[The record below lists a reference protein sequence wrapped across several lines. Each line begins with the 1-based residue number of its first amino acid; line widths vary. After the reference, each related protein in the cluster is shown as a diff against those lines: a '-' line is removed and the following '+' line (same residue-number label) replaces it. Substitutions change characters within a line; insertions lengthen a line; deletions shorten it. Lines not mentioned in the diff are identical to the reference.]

1 MKKILFTL
9 LSLFSITVYAK
20 PIVVVSILP
29 QETFV
34 QKIAKDMVDITL
46 MVKPGNSPHSYE
58 PKPSQMISISKAD
71 IYFSIDVE
79 FENVWLDRFKSQN
92 KNLKVIN
99 ISDGITK
106 IAMAGHHHHED
117 EHHEEESHEEEHHEK
132 IHHEDEHDDD
142 EHQEDHVGLDP
153 HTWTSPKNVKI
164 MAHNIYKALVEIDP
178 TNKKFYKSNLET
190 FIKEIEATDEK
201 IKYLLKDVKA
211 KDKFMVFHPS
221 WGYFANEYNLVQFA
235 VEVEGKKP
243 KPKDMIMIIDEA
255 IEENVKVIFTQPEF
269 SDKSAKIIAKAAKVS
284 VIKISPLNPNWSDN
298 LISMAKAIANK

>member
-1 MKKILFTL
+1 MKKILLALVTL
-9 LSLFSITVYAK
+9 LSITVYAK

-58 PKPSQMISISKAD
+58 PKPSQMIAISKAD

-79 FENVWLDRFKSQN
+79 FESVWLDRFKSQN
-92 KNLKVIN
+92 KNLKFVDM
-99 ISDGITK
+99 SDGITK
-106 IAMAGHHHHED
+106 IAMAEHH
-117 EHHEEESHEEEHHEK
+117 HHEEESHEEEHHEK
-132 IHHEDEHDDD
+132 EHHEGEAHDEH
-142 EHQEDHVGLDP
+142 EGLDP
-153 HTWTSPKNVKI
+153 HTWTSPKNVKT
-164 MAHNIYKALVEIDP
+164 MAKNIYKALVEIDP
-178 TNKKFYKSNLET
+178 ANKKFYKANLKT
-190 FIKEIEATDEK
+190 FIKEIEATDSK
-201 IKYLLKDVKA
+201 IKYVLKDVKA

-243 KPKDMIMIIDEA
+243 KPKEMIMIIDEA

-269 SDKSAKIIAKAAKVS
+269 SDKSAKIIAKEAKVS
-284 VIKISPLNPNWSDN
+284 VMKISPLNPNWSNN